1 MRRRSAIPALAAG
14 RERYPICVGRRHHD
28 TMRPPSDAF
37 RDGALATIDLYL
49 GAYDTVDDRD
59 VEVTDTSQVRL

>member
-1 MRRRSAIPALAAG
+1 
-14 RERYPICVGRRHHD
+14 
-28 TMRPPSDAF
+28 MRPPSDAF
-37 RDGALATIDLYL
+37 RNGALATIDLYL